1 VKRFS
6 QYLHR
11 PFQIL
16 WFETDELAFVSVM
29 MGLLILTD
37 SIPVWLWLIALVS
50 GLWGFRRLKE
60 RYPRGFAKHIMH
72 EAGFVSYKGYPD
84 ADKGDFYE

>member
-11 PFQIL
+11 PFQVL
-16 WFETDELAFVSVM
+16 WFETDELAFISGM

-37 SIPVWLWLIALVS
+37 SIPVLVWLAALVT

-60 RYPRGFAKHIMH
+60 RYPRGFAKHMGY
-72 EAGFVSYKGYPD
+72 ELGVVSYKGYPD
-84 ADKGDFYE
+84 ADDGDFYE